1 VEKIMAKNINELRG
15 KMSPE
20 SLARVDA
27 RVKRTLEL
35 MTLHELRRTQRMN
48 QATLAKSLGSSQ
60 SEVSKIENRGD
71 MKISTLGEYV
81 TALGGTLEMRAVF
94 PGKTVELVL
103 AGK

>member
-1 VEKIMAKNINELRG
+1 
-15 KMSPE
+15 
-20 SLARVDA
+20 
-27 RVKRTLEL
+27 
-35 MTLHELRRTQRMN
+35 
-48 QATLAKSLGSSQ
+48 
-60 SEVSKIENRGD
+60 